1 MNPFCSFFFFFF
13 ILPTC
18 LRAESSLPSP
28 GFGTAELFALSVPP
42 AGRWS
47 PFFRHWSYGACC
59 LLDGER
65 AALLPRV
72 RLLSQSYDAHPA

>member
-42 AGRWS
+42 AGRWG
-47 PFFRHWSYGACC
+47 PFFQHWS
-59 LLDGER
+59 
-65 AALLPRV
+65 
-72 RLLSQSYDAHPA
+72 